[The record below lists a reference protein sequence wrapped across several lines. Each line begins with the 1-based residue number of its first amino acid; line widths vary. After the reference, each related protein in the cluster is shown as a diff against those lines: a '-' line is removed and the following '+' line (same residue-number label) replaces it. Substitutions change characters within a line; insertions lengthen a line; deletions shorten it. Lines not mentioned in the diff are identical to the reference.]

1 MLLDFEKIPPK
12 HSFCSAIMI
21 CRSIIMIL
29 LLKCLT
35 VEKYCIHICA
45 TRYMIFNELLFEL
58 RQNYLSSLIYH
69 FVKLTCLFV
78 TTLWICYMI
87 PPQTLKAICIRLAP
101 HPIIPLGMWRM
112 RYIWIFYVISLMIP
126 FYSMVYTVYSF
137 VKISEWSAWMF
148 WLTELGKVMLYSTF
162 LSHRLIK

>member
-1 MLLDFEKIPPK
+1 M
-12 HSFCSAIMI
+12 
-21 CRSIIMIL
+21 
-29 LLKCLT
+29 
-35 VEKYCIHICA
+35 
-45 TRYMIFNELLFEL
+45 
-58 RQNYLSSLIYH
+58 
-69 FVKLTCLFV
+69 

-137 VKISEWSAWMF
+137 VKISESSAWMF
-148 WLTELGKVMLYSTF
+148 WLDELGKVMIYITF
-162 LSHRLIK
+162 LSHRLIKYNFSHPSDTERFAEIRDQLYDIFFYFNETLILGHLFILHDCRIITEENTYLL